1 MAIAALVGLVS
12 SSLPLRAQNDATSS
26 EAHLPECNSDGR
38 LFFDSLV
45 KTTEHFEDYQY
56 DSNLTFADTN
66 KTNGGLV
73 FFKKEDLVKIIVKSN
88 GVKNGSIVVRQPD
101 GTIKAAGGPHLRFI
115 KMTLTDD
122 SRLLQL
128 PNGYNAIKSDFLSLL
143 LGIKQMLSEGGMVK
157 VTSKPLMVDRLH
169 QNVQILEVSSA
180 RAPSVLAARI
190 FVDPRTNVPVEW
202 EVFRDGS
209 LLSTAYF
216 NNFKANIGLKD
227 DFFRL

>member
-1 MAIAALVGLVS
+1 MTVLGLS
-12 SSLPLRAQNDATSS
+12 SSRLPSHAQNSALLT
-26 EAHLPECNSDGR
+26 EAHLPECNLDGHS
-38 LFFDSLV
+38 FFDTLV
-45 KTTEHFEDYQY
+45 KTTERFDDYQF
-56 DSNLTFADTN
+56 DSNLIFADTN

-73 FFKKEDLVKIIVKSN
+73 YFKKEDLVKIIVKST

-101 GTIKAAGGPHLRFI
+101 GTIKAAGGPHLRFL
-115 KMTLTDD
+115 KMTLSDD
-122 SRLLQL
+122 SHLLQL

-143 LGIKQMLSEGGMVK
+143 LGIKQMLVAGGMVK
-157 VTSKPLMVDRLH
+157 VTSKPLLVNRLH
-169 QNVQILEVSSA
+169 QNVHILEVSSGST
-180 RAPSVLAARI
+180 PSLLAARI

-202 EVFRDGS
+202 DVFRDGS